1 MNIQNPKSVEDFA
14 QYPDA
19 SGHFGIHG
27 GRFVSETLMA
37 ALEELET
44 IYNTA
49 KADPE
54 FWQAFQDD
62 LVNYVGRPTPLY
74 HAKRLSE
81 ENGGAQIYLKREDL
95 NHTGAHKVNNTIGQ
109 ALLAKMVGKK
119 RIIAETGAGQHGV
132 ATATIAAR
140 LGLECVVYMGA
151 DDVER
156 QAMNVYRMRLL
167 GATVVPVTSGTR
179 TLKDAMNEAMRDWVT
194 HVDTTYYVIGTVA
207 GPHPYPMLV
216 RDFQA
221 IIGKEAKLQHQQKT
235 GKLPDALVAC
245 VGGGSN
251 AIGLFYEFLNDK
263 DVKMYGVEAGGDGV
277 ETGNHAAPLTVGR
290 VGVLHGNRTY
300 LMADDDGQILGTHS
314 ISAGLDYPGVGPEHS
329 FLKDIA
335 RVQYVPITDDEA
347 MQGFRECTQKEGII
361 PALESSHAIAYAL
374 KLAKTMTPAQSI
386 IVNLSGRGDKD
397 LHTVMKR
404 DGIEVD

>member
-347 MQGFRECTQKEGII
+347 MQGFRECTLKEGII

-374 KLAKTMTPAQSI
+374 KIAKTMTPAQSI
-386 IVNLSGRGDKD
+386 IVNLSGRGDKA

-404 DGIEVD
+404 DGIEI

>member
-1 MNIQNPKSVEDFA
+1 MNIQNPTEVKDFN

-37 ALEELET
+37 ALEQLEH

-54 FWQAFQDD
+54 FWKAFQDD

-74 HAKRLSE
+74 HAKRLSDDI
-81 ENGGAQIYLKREDL
+81 GGAQIYLKREDL

-194 HVDTTYYVIGTVA
+194 NVDSTYYVIGTVA

-221 IIGKEAKLQHQQKT
+221 IIGKEAKLQHYQKT
-235 GKLPDALVAC
+235 GKLPNALVAC

-251 AIGLFYEFLNDK
+251 AIGLFYDFLNDK
-263 DVKMYGVEAGGDGV
+263 DVKMYGIEAGGDGV
-277 ETGNHAAPLTVGR
+277 DTGNHAAPLTVGR

-329 FLKDIA
+329 FLKDID
-335 RVQYVPITDDEA
+335 RVQYVPCTDEEA
-347 MQGFRECTQKEGII
+347 MHGFRECTQKEGII

-374 KLAKTMTPAQSI
+374 KLAKTMSKDQSI

-404 DGIEVD
+404 DGIEI